1 MFKESVSERRE
12 ERKMEEK
19 KTEPSTEEDA
29 ELVAA
34 IEKGDEE
41 LVKEILQKEEIDV
54 NFKDKVSQKI
64 VIQKS

>member
-1 MFKESVSERRE
+1 
-12 ERKMEEK
+12 MEEK

-41 LVKEILQKEEIDV
+41 LVKEILQKEEID
-54 NFKDKVSQKI
+54 
-64 VIQKS
+64 